1 MRIRQRRRRSR
12 AGFTVIEVTI
22 ALAIL
27 CSTVAVA
34 GGGFLTN
41 LSAVRSAQRTSAGA
55 LFLETVMQDL
65 SAQPYDSLLTFD
77 GNSFHDQDTVERSN
91 FRVQLSV
98 FQAAAASSA
107 SSRR

>member
-34 GGGFLTN
+34 GGRFLTN
-41 LSAVRSAQRTSAGA
+41 LSAVRSAQRTSAAA
-55 LFLETVMQDL
+55 LYLDTVMQDL